1 MTDDK
6 PAASTNKLGRFVV
19 KDDSDEAD
27 SIRVGSL
34 FARRKDIEAQP
45 LKGEV
50 FWYAVYD
57 TLFNQL

>member
-19 KDDSDEAD
+19 KDDNDEAD
-27 SIRVGSL
+27 SIRIGSL

-50 FWYAVYD
+50 FWHAICD
-57 TLFNQL
+57 ILLKQL

>member
-6 PAASTNKLGRFVV
+6 PATPTNKLGRFVV
-19 KDDSDEAD
+19 KDDDEAD

-34 FARRKDIEAQP
+34 FARRKEIEAQP

-50 FWYAVYD
+50 FWLAVCD
-57 TLFNQL
+57 ILLNQL